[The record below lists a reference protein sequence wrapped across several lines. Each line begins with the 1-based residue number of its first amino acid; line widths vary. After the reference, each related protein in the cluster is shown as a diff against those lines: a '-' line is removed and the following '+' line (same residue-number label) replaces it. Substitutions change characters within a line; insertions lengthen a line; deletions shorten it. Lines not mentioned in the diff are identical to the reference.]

1 MIYNVLLLIIL
12 IFVNGVLSASEI
24 AYLSIDKFEL
34 KEKKKTDKKAKKIS
48 KMLENEGAFLSTIQV
63 GITLA
68 GFLSSAFASDTFA
81 TYLIEHG
88 VEIINPEM
96 TRSILVVVITIILS
110 YFTLVFGELVPKKIG
125 RSNPYKIA
133 SLTVNLLQIIS
144 LVFYPLIQLLT
155 LSTNIICKLFRI
167 KEKEDS
173 LSEEDIKR
181 IILTGTSEK
190 IIEAKERDYILN
202 IFEFNDKIV
211 KEIMTPLKDCV
222 ILNMEDDLKDNLK
235 KIKDSKYT
243 RFPVENKNGIVGF
256 INVKDFILLH
266 QKDKELT
273 ISDILQPIQTFK
285 ATEKIDDVFRKMQK
299 KHHSFGIVK
308 EKGKLLG
315 IVTMEDAIEE
325 IVGNIYDE
333 YD

>member
-1 MIYNVLLLIIL
+1 MIYSIILLIVL
-12 IFVNGVLSASEI
+12 IFINGILSASEI

-48 KMLENEGAFLSTIQV
+48 KMLENEGSFLSTIQV
-63 GITLA
+63 GITLT
-68 GFLSSAFASDTFA
+68 GFLSSAFASNTFA

-88 VEIINPEM
+88 IKIINPEM
-96 TRSILVVVITIILS
+96 TRSILVVGITIILS

-133 SLTVNLLQIIS
+133 SLTVNLLRIIS

-222 ILNMEDDLKDNLK
+222 ILNIEDDLKDNLK

-243 RFPVENKNGIVGF
+243 RFPVQNKNGIIGF

-273 ISDILQPIQTFK
+273 ISDILQPVQSFK

-308 EKGKLLG
+308 DKEKLLG

>member
-1 MIYNVLLLIIL
+1 MLGSIILLIVL
-12 IFVNGVLSASEI
+12 IFINGILSSSEI
-24 AYLSIDKFEL
+24 AYLSIDKFDL
-34 KEKKKTDKKAKKIS
+34 KEKKKTNKQAKKIS
-48 KMLENEGAFLSTIQV
+48 KMLENEGSFLSTIQV

-81 TYLIEHG
+81 TYLIEKG
-88 VEIINPEM
+88 VTIISPDA
-96 TRSILVVVITIILS
+96 TRSILVVIITIILS

-125 RSNPYKIA
+125 RSNPYKVA
-133 SLTVNLLQIIS
+133 SLTVDLLRIIS
-144 LVFYPLIQLLT
+144 FIFYPLIKFLT
-155 LSTNIICKLFRI
+155 FSTNIVCKLFRI

-173 LSEEDIKR
+173 LSEEDIKK

-202 IFEFNDKIV
+202 IFEFNDKTV
-211 KEIMTPLKDCV
+211 KEIMTPKKDCV
-222 ILNMEDDLKDNLK
+222 IINIEDDLKENIK
-235 KIKDSKYT
+235 KIKDTKYT
-243 RFPVENKNGIVGF
+243 RFPVQNKHGIVGF
-256 INVKDFILLH
+256 INVKDFILTH
-266 QKDKELT
+266 QKDKETT
-273 ISDILQPIQTFK
+273 IAELMQPVQTFK
-285 ATEKIDDVFRKMQK
+285 STEKIDDVFRKMQK

-308 EKGKLLG
+308 EKGNFIG

>member
-1 MIYNVLLLIIL
+1 MIYSIILLIIL
-12 IFVNGVLSASEI
+12 IFINGILSSSEI

-48 KMLENEGAFLSTIQV
+48 KMLENEGSFLSTIQV

-96 TRSILVVVITIILS
+96 TRSILVIIITIILS

-202 IFEFNDKIV
+202 IFEFNDIIV

-222 ILNMEDDLKDNLK
+222 ILNIEDDLKDNLK

-243 RFPVENKNGIVGF
+243 RFPVQNKNGIIGF

-273 ISDILQPIQTFK
+273 ISDILQPIQTFRS
-285 ATEKIDDVFRKMQK
+285 TEKIDDVFRKMQK

>member
-1 MIYNVLLLIIL
+1 MLGSIILLIVL
-12 IFVNGVLSASEI
+12 IFINGILSSSEI
-24 AYLSIDKFEL
+24 AYLSIDKFDL
-34 KEKKKTDKKAKKIS
+34 KEKKKNNKQAKKIS
-48 KMLENEGAFLSTIQV
+48 KMLENEGSFLSTIQV

-81 TYLIEHG
+81 TYLIEKG
-88 VEIINPEM
+88 VTIINADA
-96 TRSILVVVITIILS
+96 TRSILVVIITIILS

-125 RSNPYKIA
+125 RSNPYKVA
-133 SLTVNLLQIIS
+133 SLTVDLLRIIS
-144 LVFYPLIQLLT
+144 FIFYPLIKFLT
-155 LSTNIICKLFRI
+155 FSTNIVCKLFRI

-202 IFEFNDKIV
+202 IFEFNDKTV
-211 KEIMTPLKDCV
+211 KEIMTPKKDCV
-222 ILNMEDDLKDNLK
+222 IINIEDDLKENIK
-235 KIKDSKYT
+235 KIKDTKYT
-243 RFPVENKNGIVGF
+243 RFPVKNKNGIIGF
-256 INVKDFILLH
+256 INVKDFILNH
-266 QKDKELT
+266 QKDKEIT
-273 ISDILQPIQTFK
+273 IAELLQPVQTFK
-285 ATEKIDDVFRKMQK
+285 STEKIDDVFRKMQK

-308 EKGKLLG
+308 EKGNFIG
-315 IVTMEDAIEE
+315 IITMEDAIEE

>member
-1 MIYNVLLLIIL
+1 MIYSIIL
-12 IFVNGVLSASEI
+12 LVVLIFINGILSSSEI

-48 KMLENEGAFLSTIQV
+48 KMLENEGSFLSTIQV

-81 TYLIEHG
+81 TYLIEKG
-88 VEIINPEM
+88 VTIIDPDI
-96 TRSILVVVITIILS
+96 TRSILVVIITIILS

-133 SLTVNLLQIIS
+133 SLTVDLLRLIS
-144 LVFYPLIQLLT
+144 FLFYPLIKLLT
-155 LSTNIICKLFRI
+155 ASTNLICKLFNI

-202 IFEFNDKIV
+202 IFEFNDKTV
-211 KEIMTPLKDCV
+211 KEIMTPVKKSI
-222 ILNMEDDLKDNLK
+222 ILNIDDDMKVNIK
-235 KIKDSKYT
+235 KIRDSKFT
-243 RFPVENKNGIVGF
+243 RFPVKNKNGIIGF
-256 INVKDFILLH
+256 VNVKDFVVLH
-266 QKDKELT
+266 NQDKELT
-273 ISDILQPIQTFK
+273 ISDILQPVQTFK
-285 ATEKIDDVFRKMQK
+285 ANEKIDDVFRKMQK
-299 KHHSFGIVK
+299 KHQSFGIVK
-308 EKGKLLG
+308 DKGEFIG

>member
-1 MIYNVLLLIIL
+1 MIYSVLLLIIL

-34 KEKKKTDKKAKKIS
+34 KEKKKKDKKAKKKS

-222 ILNMEDDLKDNLK
+222 ILNIEDDLKENLK

-243 RFPVENKNGIVGF
+243 RFPVKNKNGIVGF

>member
-1 MIYNVLLLIIL
+1 MIYSVLLLIIL

-34 KEKKKTDKKAKKIS
+34 KEKKKKDKKAKKIS

-133 SLTVNLLQIIS
+133 SLTVNLLHIIS

-222 ILNMEDDLKDNLK
+222 ILNIEDDLKENLK

-243 RFPVENKNGIVGF
+243 RFPVKNKNGIVGF

-299 KHHSFGIVK
+299 KHQSFGIVK
-308 EKGKLLG
+308 EKGEFIG
-315 IVTMEDAIEE
+315 IITMEDAIEE

>member
-1 MIYNVLLLIIL
+1 MIYSIILLIVL

-133 SLTVNLLQIIS
+133 SLTVSLLRFIS

-155 LSTNIICKLFRI
+155 LSTNIICKLFKI

-222 ILNMEDDLKDNLK
+222 ILNMEDDLRDNLK

-243 RFPVENKNGIVGF
+243 RFPVQNKNGVIGF

-308 EKGKLLG
+308 DKGKLIG

>member
-1 MIYNVLLLIIL
+1 MIYSIILLIIL
-12 IFVNGVLSASEI
+12 IFINGILSSSEI

-48 KMLENEGAFLSTIQV
+48 KMLENEGSFLSTIQV

-222 ILNMEDDLKDNLK
+222 ILNIEDDLKDNIK

-243 RFPVENKNGIVGF
+243 RFPVKNKNGIVGF

-273 ISDILQPIQTFK
+273 ISDILQPIQTFRS
-285 ATEKIDDVFRKMQK
+285 TEKIDDVFRKMQK

-308 EKGKLLG
+308 EKGKILG

>member
-1 MIYNVLLLIIL
+1 MIDNIILLIVL
-12 IFVNGVLSASEI
+12 IFINGILSASEI
-24 AYLSIDKFEL
+24 AYLSIDKFHL

-48 KMLENEGAFLSTIQV
+48 KMLENEGSFLSTIQV

-81 TYLIEHG
+81 TYLIDKG
-88 VEIINPEM
+88 VTIINTDI
-96 TRSILVVVITIILS
+96 TRSILVVIITIILS

-125 RSNPYKIA
+125 RSNPYKVA
-133 SLTVNLLQIIS
+133 SLTVNLLRIIS
-144 LVFYPLIQLLT
+144 FIFYPLIKFLT
-155 LSTNIICKLFRI
+155 FSTNIICKIFRI
-167 KEKEDS
+167 KEKTDT
-173 LSEEDIKR
+173 LSEEDIKK

-202 IFEFNDKIV
+202 IFEFNDKIA
-211 KEIMTPLKDCV
+211 KEIMTPKKDCV
-222 ILNMEDDLKDNLK
+222 IISLEDDIKDSIK

-266 QKDKELT
+266 QSDKEIT
-273 ISDILQPIQTFK
+273 IAELIQPVQTFK
-285 ATEKIDDVFRKMQK
+285 STEKIDDVFRKMQK
-299 KHHSFGIVK
+299 KHQSFGIVK
-308 EKGKLLG
+308 ENNEFIG
-315 IVTMEDAIEE
+315 IITMEDAIEE

>member
-1 MIYNVLLLIIL
+1 MLGSIILLIVL
-12 IFVNGVLSASEI
+12 IFINGILSSSEI
-24 AYLSIDKFEL
+24 AYLSIDKFDL
-34 KEKKKTDKKAKKIS
+34 KEKKKNNKQAKKIS
-48 KMLENEGAFLSTIQV
+48 KMLENEGSFLSTIQV

-81 TYLIEHG
+81 TYLIEKG
-88 VEIINPEM
+88 VTIINADA
-96 TRSILVVVITIILS
+96 TRSILVVIITIILS

-125 RSNPYKIA
+125 RSNPYKVA
-133 SLTVNLLQIIS
+133 SLTVDLLRIIS
-144 LVFYPLIQLLT
+144 FVFYPLIKFLT
-155 LSTNIICKLFRI
+155 FSTNIVCKLFRI

-202 IFEFNDKIV
+202 IFEFNDKTV
-211 KEIMTPLKDCV
+211 KEIMTPKKDCV
-222 ILNMEDDLKDNLK
+222 IINIEDDLKENIK
-235 KIKDSKYT
+235 KIKDTKYT
-243 RFPVENKNGIVGF
+243 RFPVKNKNGIIGF
-256 INVKDFILLH
+256 INVKDFILNH
-266 QKDKELT
+266 QKDKEIT
-273 ISDILQPIQTFK
+273 IAELLQPVQTFK
-285 ATEKIDDVFRKMQK
+285 STEKIDDVFRKMQK

-308 EKGKLLG
+308 EKGNFIG
-315 IVTMEDAIEE
+315 IITMEDAIEE

>member
-48 KMLENEGAFLSTIQV
+48 KMLENEGSFLSTIQV

-88 VEIINPEM
+88 IEIINPEM

-243 RFPVENKNGIVGF
+243 RFPVKNKNGIVGF

>member
-1 MIYNVLLLIIL
+1 MIYSVLLLIIL

-34 KEKKKTDKKAKKIS
+34 KEKKKKDKKAKKIS

-88 VEIINPEM
+88 VEIINTEM

-222 ILNMEDDLKDNLK
+222 ILNIEDDLKENLK

-243 RFPVENKNGIVGF
+243 RFPVKNKNGIVGF